1 MPGSKNQRNEKV
13 SITTW
18 NIRGVSDKVLGDKSR
33 NDCFV
38 ESIAKNDIIVLTETW
53 TRNDVQIAGYK
64 NFVST
69 QNTDSNNR
77 SGRLSG
83 GVCLLFKEK
92 FSSRVILMKTS
103 VNFIWCKVDKS
114 CLETEL
120 DIYICGAYIPPHNSP
135 YFTVDLFE
143 ELENDISLFSSRGS
157 ILFLGDLNAGTGKYV
172 DNLDKTMGNILKW
185 IE

>member
-38 ESIAKNDIIVLTETW
+38 ESIAKNDIVVLTETW

-92 FSSRVILMKTS
+92 IL
-103 VNFIWCKVDKS
+103 
-114 CLETEL
+114 
-120 DIYICGAYIPPHNSP
+120 
-135 YFTVDLFE
+135 
-143 ELENDISLFSSRGS
+143 
-157 ILFLGDLNAGTGKYV
+157 
-172 DNLDKTMGNILKW
+172 
-185 IE
+185 